1 MTHAT
6 ELSALEVDVYKTA
19 ARPLTFLFVPSD
31 VQPDCW
37 PADLCA
43 LFRAPEKVL
52 SIRLTPDRT
61 LAAQSATSVMEAIRA
76 RGYFLQLP
84 PDPQV
89 GRR

>member
-52 SIRLTPDRT
+52 SIRLTPHHT
-61 LAAQSATSVMEAIRA
+61 SAAQAATTRIGAIRA

>member
-6 ELSALEVDVYKTA
+6 AISALEVDVYKTA
-19 ARPLTFLFVPSD
+19 ARPLTFLFVPSEL
-31 VQPDCW
+31 QPDCW

-52 SIRLTPDRT
+52 SITLTPDRT
-61 LAAQSATSVMEAIRA
+61 LAAQSATTVMEAIRA

-84 PDPQV
+84 PDPQI
-89 GRR
+89 RRR